1 MNAETAIASFIQA
14 YPSMSLKPS
23 SSSNYIIEGD
33 FAVFAQYGDNRETL
47 VDRVFALRIE
57 VPTDYPNAIP
67 IVYEVG
73 DSPQIPKLADY
84 HKNDDDSLC
93 LGAPFTLLS
102 LLQQDASLVGF
113 AKNCIIPHLTSAILK
128 KEKGIPFS
136 QGELKHY
143 DEGLEQEFSEFF
155 GLNLSRAVIALT
167 FQQLGEKKRKAN
179 KRPCP
184 CGKGLRLGS
193 CACAVHRLICRE
205 RKTKRRSR
213 SFFRNVAKYYV
224 NSDRN
229 IKSLAGVSSH

>member
-73 DSPQIPKLADY
+73 DKPQIPELADF

-102 LLQQDASLVGF
+102 LLQQDSSLVGF
-113 AKNCIIPHLTSAILK
+113 AENCIIPHLTSAILK

-155 GLNLSRAVIALT
+155 GLNLSRKVIALT
-167 FQQLGEKKRKAN
+167 FQRLGEKKGKAN
-179 KRPCP
+179 KLPCP

-193 CACAVHRLICRE
+193 CTCSVHRLICRE
-205 RKTKRRSR
+205 RKTKRHSR

-224 NSDRN
+224 TSDRHT
-229 IKSLAGVSSH
+229 KSLAGVNRH